1 MLCKQPTTLLTHLTH
16 GFDELL
22 FASSF
27 AMRSPRSF
35 RFSRGWK
42 LFPGDRHKNAVIAHM
57 ENETG

>member
-1 MLCKQPTTLLTHLTH
+1 MLCKQPTILLIHLTL

-27 AMRSPRSF
+27 AMRSPPSF
-35 RFSRGWK
+35 RHRKGRK
-42 LFPGDRHKNAVIAHM
+42 LFPDDAPEFGVIAHM